1 MSDPIIDDYSARP
14 NMFSN
19 EIRVSAPAITPL
31 NIFPTAPAPNSGYVD
46 TGATPSPAIN
56 IPSFSQRTQ
65 YVPEQPMA
73 RMMLFS
79 IPEPNTSP
87 PDNTAGLRDPTVFY
101 NGDTRIFE
109 LAGSSGG
116 SGTLADVL
124 SNGNSAGI
132 YNIDMSGNSI
142 ENVNTIFSST
152 GTDIDIVGDAN
163 ISMTTV
169 NGEIGLVG
177 TDILIKKT
185 NALAMARMLAA
196 SEGFEEFTPFDAPP
210 ATYLDSYL
218 DIESEDNIKINS
230 TGVVDV
236 YGTSMNVYT
245 EIDMSGNKIT
255 NLATP
260 TDPTDAATKAYVD
273 ASGGSASNWA
283 TFPAVQ
289 TVDMSGYKLDNV
301 ATIDAQDIS
310 NANIIINTPD
320 VLSSGVGGI
329 ANLLIIGGDNRTD
342 ISNAGVSINT
352 RKAISGGGN
361 GETIGQYSAVGL
373 TSTGVQ
379 RIFGQVATTAD
390 SIVNGNEMGKIS
402 LFTRRGGGFVPYVVC
417 DGSNNTVIM
426 ERGITLGGAADRGI
440 EECAF
445 IGNTGPIDISS
456 SGIGASINLLTSG
469 DITLSS
475 GDDINITASDILTLR
490 ATGVID
496 ISGNANIN
504 MTTDNNINITSTAND
519 ILLSAS
525 SGEIS
530 VIGDDVNIE
539 STGITSVLNI
549 NSLFGTLITSVGA
562 IDITAGGTTAINS
575 TGNVS
580 IGSLGT
586 TSIENFN
593 LNNSVLTKVGA
604 TADLQLNNIATI
616 TNNVAQIDISST
628 LVNITAPVDI
638 NIPVGG
644 APHIELIATNTGAT
658 GINEQVFRDAILT
671 ANDVIHQKSYFGD
684 SSTGAKREFARDV
697 VTCRDPTNGAED
709 ASLTTSLMR
718 AGTLRQYERIDG
730 LNNNIF
736 YGLNAGLNVDASGG
750 TNVIAIGAEAGQNA
764 LTQTVSIGDR
774 AGQAGARAHAVS
786 IGTQAGASGMG
797 IRAVA
802 IGNLAGQTNLG
813 ENSVAVGYRAGQTGN
828 GYGTVAIGDNAANT
842 GQGNYGVAIGT
853 NAGQTNQQAGAFAFG
868 IDAGQTTQGAV
879 AIAIGGGSGRTTQ
892 GARCVAIGENAGNSN
907 QQSYAVTIGAESGK
921 TTQGTRA
928 IAIGENAGNAT
939 QGQNSIAIGR
949 GAGLTSLGNQAIA
962 IGHDSI
968 VSSVNLTANAIAL
981 GHEAVRT
988 DGRANAI
995 GIGHRA
1001 NHTTAG
1007 THSIMIGSYSTNV
1020 SGSGTNSIAI
1030 GRDAVANSST
1040 NNSITLNGTGV
1051 AITANQAG
1059 LFVAPIRGVAHG
1071 IGVGVLKY
1079 DTTTFEITYS
1089 TT

>member
-46 TGATPSPAIN
+46 TGATPPPAIN

-116 SGTLADVL
+116 SGTLSDVL

-132 YNIDMSGNSI
+132 YNIDMAGNSI

-245 EIDMSGNKIT
+245 EIDMSNNKIT

-289 TVDMSGYKLDNV
+289 NVDISGFTLDNV
-301 ATIDAQDIS
+301 ATIDTQDAS
-310 NANIIINTPD
+310 GSQLIINAPAT
-320 VLSSGVGGI
+320 LMIGTAGV
-329 ANLLIIGGDNRTD
+329 ANLVLAGGANRTD
-342 ISNAGVSINT
+342 ISNAGVTVTS
-352 RKAISGGGN
+352 RKVISGGGN
-361 GETIGQYSAVGL
+361 GETIGQYNFSGL
-373 TSTGVQ
+373 TDTSASRV
-379 RIFGQVATTAD
+379 FGQVAVYAD
-390 SIVNGNEMGKIS
+390 AIASGGENGRMALGV
-402 LFTRRGGGFVPYVVC
+402 RRLGGFVPFVVC
-417 DGSNNTVIM
+417 DGSNNTVTM
-426 ERGITLGGAADRGI
+426 ERGITLGGVADRGI

-445 IGNTGPIDISS
+445 IGNTGSIDISATGVGS
-456 SGIGASINLLTSG
+456 
-469 DITLSS
+469 DITIRAP
-475 GDDINITASDILTLR
+475 DEITITAGDILTLR

-644 APHIELIATNTGAT
+644 APHIELVASNASAT
-658 GINEQVFRDAILT
+658 GINEQVFRDVVLS

-684 SSTGAKREFARDV
+684 SSTGVKREFARDV
-697 VTCRDPTNGAED
+697 VTCRDPTNANED

-718 AGTLRQYERIDG
+718 AGTIRQYERIDG

-750 TNVIAIGAEAGQNA
+750 TNVIAIGPEAGQNA
-764 LTQTVSIGDR
+764 LANTVSIGDR
-774 AGQAGARAHAVS
+774 AGQAGARANAIS

-879 AIAIGGGSGRTTQ
+879 AVAIGGGSGRTTQ
-892 GARCVAIGENAGNSN
+892 GARCIAIGENAGNSN

-968 VSSVNLTANAIAL
+968 VTSVNATTNAIAV

-988 DGRANAI
+988 DARANAI

-1001 NHTTAG
+1001 NHTNAG
-1007 THSIMIGSYSTNV
+1007 SHSIMIGSYATNV

-1040 NNSITLNGTGV
+1040 NNSITLNGTGT